1 MALGLSSN
9 NSASNL
15 MSGGEAIIRSLV
27 ANGVDTV
34 FGLPGAQTYPL
45 FDALERHADK
55 ITTFGVRHEQAAAY
69 MALGYAKA
77 TGRPGV
83 YTVVPGPGVLNTTAA
98 LSTAWATNAPVLCIT
113 GQIPSRYLGKR
124 RGALHEIPDQ
134 LATLRGLTKWAAR
147 VERAEDAPDILREAF
162 RVMLSG
168 RPGPVAVEM
177 SWDRLAEQ
185 GAAEIGA
192 HAVADLPPMANI
204 NTIARAAALLAGAQQ
219 PLVLLGGGAQHAS
232 KEILEL
238 VERLG
243 APVAAFRSG
252 RGIVAEDHPLS
263 VSSYAASML
272 WQDTDV
278 LLGIGSRLE
287 MPYARWADMMEAI
300 TVAPDRP
307 ALIRIDIDPAEM
319 TRLKPQIGIVAD
331 AAEATRALSQ
341 ALVARP
347 MLVRPRERIE
357 RAKQDAERRIAVVK
371 PHVEYLA
378 AIRAC
383 LPRDGFFVEELC
395 QAGFASYFAYPV
407 YEPRTYVTPGFQGT
421 LGFGFPTALGVKAAY
436 PARAVVSISGDGG
449 FMFGVQDLATA
460 VDRNLGVVAI
470 IFNNN
475 AFGNVRRDLKR
486 LYNGDALGANFRN
499 PDFAKLAEAFGAAFY
514 RATSPDDLRPKL
526 ADAIAANRPAII
538 EVIVDADT
546 EVSPWPF
553 IHTGQG

>member
-1 MALGLSSN
+1 MTA
-9 NSASNL
+9 
-15 MSGGEAIIRSLV
+15 GEAIIRSLIV
-27 ANGVDTV
+27 NGVDTV

-55 ITTFGVRHEQAAAY
+55 IKTFGVRHEQAAAY

-77 TGRPGV
+77 TGRPGI

-113 GQIPSRYLGKR
+113 GQIPSQFLGKR

-147 VERAEDAPDILREAF
+147 IERAEDAPDILREAF
-162 RVMLSG
+162 RIMLSG
-168 RPGPVAVEM
+168 RRGPVAVEM

-192 HAVADLPPMANI
+192 RAIPDLPPMPSVNA
-204 NTIARAAALLAGAQQ
+204 IAQAARLLAGAER
-219 PLVLLGGGAQHAS
+219 PLILLGGGAQQAS

-238 VERLG
+238 AERLG

-272 WQDTDV
+272 WKDTDV

-287 MPYARWADMMEAI
+287 MPYARWADMMAAVTEA
-300 TVAPDRP
+300 PEQP
-307 ALIRIDIDPAEM
+307 ALIRIDIDAAEM
-319 TRLKPQIGIVAD
+319 TRLKPHVAIVAD
-331 AAEATRALSQ
+331 AAEGARAIVQ
-341 ALVARP
+341 ALASRP
-347 MLVRPRERIE
+347 ALVRTRERIE
-357 RAKQDAERRIAVVK
+357 QAREEAQRRIAVVT
-371 PHVEYLA
+371 PHVDYLA
-378 AIRAC
+378 AIREV

-395 QAGFASYFAYPV
+395 QAGFASYFTFPV
-407 YEPRTYVTPGFQGT
+407 LAPRTYVTPGFQGT

-436 PARAVVSISGDGG
+436 PERAVVSISGDGG

-460 VDRNLGVVAI
+460 VERNLGVVAI
-470 IFNNN
+470 VFNNN

-486 LYNGDALGANFRN
+486 LYKGDALGANFRN
-499 PDFAKLAEAFGAAFY
+499 PDFAKLAEAFGAGFY
-514 RATSPDDLRPKL
+514 RAISPDDLKPKL
-526 ADAIAANRPAII
+526 ADALAADRPAII
-538 EVIVDADT
+538 EVLVDPDE

-553 IHTGQG
+553 IHTDG

>member
-1 MALGLSSN
+1 MALGPS
-9 NSASNL
+9 SNL
-15 MSGGEAIIRSLV
+15 MTGGEAIIRALIV
-27 ANGVDTV
+27 NGVDTV

-45 FDALERHADK
+45 FDALERFADK

-83 YTVVPGPGVLNTTAA
+83 YTVVPGPGVLNTAAA

-113 GQIPSRYLGKR
+113 GQIPSRFLGKR

-147 VERAEDAPDILREAF
+147 IERAEDAPNILREAF

-192 HAVADLPPMANI
+192 RAVPDLPPLAHVNA
-204 NTIARAAALLAGAQQ
+204 IARAASLLAGAER

-232 KEILEL
+232 KDILEL

-263 VSSYAASML
+263 VSSYAASQL
-272 WQDTDV
+272 WAETDV

-287 MPYARWADMMEAI
+287 MPYARWADMMEAV
-300 TVAPDRP
+300 TEAPDRP

-319 TRLKPQIGIVAD
+319 RRLKPHVAIVAD
-331 AAEATRALSQ
+331 AAEGARAITQ
-341 ALVARP
+341 ALTSRP
-347 MLVRPRERIE
+347 MLVRPRDRIE
-357 RAKQDAERRIAVVK
+357 RTKEQAARRIAVVK

-378 AIRAC
+378 AIRDA

-395 QAGFASYFAYPV
+395 QAGFASYFAFPV
-407 YEPRTYVTPGFQGT
+407 YTPRTYVTPGFQGT

-436 PARAVVSISGDGG
+436 PDRAVVSISGDGG

-460 VDRNLGVVAI
+460 VERNLGVVAI
-470 IFNNN
+470 VFNNN
-475 AFGNVRRDLKR
+475 SFGNVRRDLKR
-486 LYNGDALGANFRN
+486 LYKGAALGAELRN
-499 PDFAKLAEAFGAAFY
+499 PDFAKLAEAFGADFY
-514 RATSPDDLRPKL
+514 RAVGPDDLKPKL
-526 ADAIAANRPAII
+526 ADAIARNAPAII
-538 EVIVDADT
+538 EVLVDPDE

-553 IHTGQG
+553 IHTNM

>member
-1 MALGLSSN
+1 M
-9 NSASNL
+9 SA
-15 MSGGEAIIRSLV
+15 GEAIIRSLIV
-27 ANGVDTV
+27 NGVDTV

-55 ITTFGVRHEQAAAY
+55 IKTFGVRHEQAAAY

-77 TGRPGV
+77 TGRPGI
-83 YTVVPGPGVLNTTAA
+83 YTVVPGPGVLNTAAA

-113 GQIPSRYLGKR
+113 GQIPSQFLGKR

-147 VERAEDAPDILREAF
+147 IERAEDEPDILREAF
-162 RVMLSG
+162 RIMLSG

-185 GAAEIGA
+185 GAAEVGA
-192 HAVADLPPMANI
+192 RAIPDLPPMPGVNAVAQA
-204 NTIARAAALLAGAQQ
+204 ARLLAGAER
-219 PLVLLGGGAQHAS
+219 PLILLGGGAQHAS

-272 WQDTDV
+272 WEETDV

-287 MPYARWADMMEAI
+287 MPYARWADMMTAVTEA
-300 TVAPDRP
+300 PERP
-307 ALIRIDIDPAEM
+307 TLIRIDIDPAEM
-319 TRLKPQIGIVAD
+319 TRLKPHVAIVAD
-331 AAEATRALSQ
+331 AAEGTRAIVQ
-341 ALVARP
+341 ALASRP
-347 MLVRPRERIE
+347 ALVRARERIE
-357 RAKQDAERRIAVVK
+357 RTKEEAQRRIAVVT
-371 PHVEYLA
+371 PHVDYLA
-378 AIRAC
+378 AIREV

-395 QAGFASYFAYPV
+395 QAGFASYFAFPV
-407 YEPRTYVTPGFQGT
+407 LAPRTYVTPGFQGT
-421 LGFGFPTALGVKAAY
+421 LGFGFPTALGVKAAC
-436 PARAVVSISGDGG
+436 PERAVVSISGDGG

-460 VDRNLGVVAI
+460 VERNLGVVAI
-470 IFNNN
+470 VFNNN

-486 LYNGDALGANFRN
+486 LYTGEALGANFRN
-499 PDFAKLAEAFGAAFY
+499 PDFAKLAEAFGAGFY
-514 RATSPDDLRPKL
+514 RAISPDDLKPKL
-526 ADAIAANRPAII
+526 ADALARNAPAII
-538 EVIVDADT
+538 EVIVDPDS

-553 IHTGQG
+553 IHTGG

>member
-1 MALGLSSN
+1 MALGPSSN
-9 NSASNL
+9 KSSSNF
-15 MSGGEAIIRSLV
+15 MTGGEAIIRALIV
-27 ANGVDTV
+27 NGVDTV

-45 FDALERHADK
+45 FDALERFADK

-83 YTVVPGPGVLNTTAA
+83 YTVVPGPGMLNTAAA

-113 GQIPSRYLGKR
+113 GQIPSRFLGKR

-147 VERAEDAPDILREAF
+147 IERAEDAPDILREAF

-192 HAVADLPPMANI
+192 RATPDAPPLPSI
-204 NTIARAAALLAGAQQ
+204 NAIARAASLLAGAER
-219 PLVLLGGGAQHAS
+219 PMILLGGGAQHAS
-232 KEILEL
+232 KDILEL

-272 WQDTDV
+272 WAETDV

-287 MPYARWADMMEAI
+287 MPYARWADMMEAV
-300 TVAPDRP
+300 TEAPDRP

-319 TRLKPQIGIVAD
+319 TRLKPHVAIVAD
-331 AAEATRALSQ
+331 AAEGARAIVQ
-341 ALVARP
+341 ALTSRP
-347 MLVRPRERIE
+347 MLVRSRERIARTKE
-357 RAKQDAERRIAVVK
+357 QAVRRIRVVK

-378 AIRAC
+378 AIRDA

-395 QAGFASYFAYPV
+395 QAGFASYFAFPV
-407 YEPRTYVTPGFQGT
+407 YTPRTYVTPGFQGT

-436 PARAVVSISGDGG
+436 PDRAVVSISGDGG

-460 VDRNLGVVAI
+460 VERNLGVVAI
-470 IFNNN
+470 VFNNKS
-475 AFGNVRRDLKR
+475 FGNVRRDLKR
-486 LYNGDALGANFRN
+486 LYKGAALGAELRN
-499 PDFAKLAEAFGAAFY
+499 PDFAKLAEAFGADFY
-514 RATSPDDLRPKL
+514 RAVSPDDLKPKL
-526 ADAIAANRPAII
+526 ADAIARNAPAII
-538 EVIVDADT
+538 EVLVDPDE

-553 IHTGQG
+553 IHTNM